1 MLHFGTLQMDLHLDS
16 HAHAHIATS
25 ARELTA
31 VHDRYAC
38 RDAWAK
44 ASCVVNQVLIVPMLL
59 CMSGRVDRVPPCV
72 RARKF
77 SGKTANKINDRERV
91 IASGIQLPSCWH
103 GKSKPVCRSRRPC
116 SNKSDSDC
124 RVRG

>member
-31 VHDRYAC
+31 VHDRYAG

-44 ASCVVNQVLIVPMLL
+44 ASCVVNQVLVVPMLL
-59 CMSGRVDRVPPCV
+59 CMF
-72 RARKF
+72 RA
-77 SGKTANKINDRERV
+77 
-91 IASGIQLPSCWH
+91 C
-103 GKSKPVCRSRRPC
+103 RPC
-116 SNKSDSDC
+116 AAVHARS
-124 RVRG
+124 